1 MNEQPTNQLSDFV
14 IPDSVVLNDNE
25 ESLTILDQT
34 QLPIREVYL
43 TLRTE
48 SEIIDAIVKLK
59 LRGAPAIGVA
69 AAFGLYVCF
78 ARTAENITS
87 KTHLESCVQNIT
99 GHLQASRPTAV
110 NLAWALERM
119 MAVFHQQIAP
129 LSAISS
135 ADFHRIKQAL
145 RMEAVQIK
153 EEDIQMCRRIGEHGV
168 TLISAGSRILTHC
181 NAGHLAVSRYG
192 TALAPIYKAQDMGL
206 HPKVYA
212 DETRPL
218 LQGARL
224 TTYELMKYGIDTTLV
239 CDNMT
244 SSLMSRG
251 MIDMVMVGCDRI
263 AANGD
268 VANKIGTCNV
278 AIIAHHYHIPFYVL
292 GPYSTFDPHTPTGKD
307 IVIEQ
312 RAASE
317 VTEMYYT
324 HRMAPDGVAVY
335 NPAFDVTP
343 AELITAYVTEKGVF
357 KGQVP
362 Y

>member
-1 MNEQPTNQLSDFV
+1 MNEHTNRKMAEFV
-14 IPDSVVLNDNE
+14 IPDSVMLNDNE
-25 ESLTILDQT
+25 EALTILDQT

-48 SEIIDAIVKLK
+48 EEIIDAIVKLK

-78 ARTAENITS
+78 ARTAENITA
-87 KTHLESCVQNIT
+87 KAELERCVQTIAD
-99 GHLQASRPTAV
+99 HLRASRPTAV
-110 NLAWALERM
+110 NLAWALDRM
-119 MAVFHQQIAP
+119 VALFHQLVAP
-129 LSAISS
+129 LSTISS
-135 ADFHRIKQAL
+135 ADFYRIKQAL
-145 RMEAVQIK
+145 RAEAVQIK
-153 EEDIQMCRRIGEHGV
+153 EEDIQMCRLIGEHGAK
-168 TLISAGSRILTHC
+168 LISEGSRILTHC

-192 TALAPIYKAQDMGL
+192 TALAPIYRAQDLGL

-224 TTYELMKYGIDTTLV
+224 TAYELMKYGIDTTLV

-292 GPYSTFDPHTPTGKD
+292 GPYSTFDPHTATGND

-317 VTEMYYT
+317 VTEMHYA
-324 HRMAPDGVAVY
+324 HRMAPEGVSVY